1 VCPACGKALDDAK
14 GTHQSCLGVGLPFHQ
29 AFAPL
34 AYTPPLVTIIH
45 KLKYDGYFGLA
56 RPLAEIL
63 VDAWPCWENS
73 PDLIMPIPL
82 HARRLKTRGFNQSA
96 LLARHL
102 AAEAGIPVDENAL
115 QRVRHTVPQVGLN
128 PEERHR
134 NVTGAFAS
142 DSATVRHL
150 HIVLVD
156 DVFTTGATM
165 RAAASSL
172 IESGAATVSAY
183 CLARTAG

>member
-1 VCPACGKALDDAK
+1 
-14 GTHQSCLGVGLPFHQ
+14 
-29 AFAPL
+29 
-34 AYTPPLVTIIH
+34 
-45 KLKYDGYFGLA
+45 
-56 RPLAEIL
+56 
-63 VDAWPCWENS
+63 
-73 PDLIMPIPL
+73 MPIPL

>member
-1 VCPACGKALDDAK
+1 M
-14 GTHQSCLGVGLPFHQ
+14 HQ

-34 AYTPPLVTIIH
+34 SYVRPLATVIH
-45 KLKYDGYFGLA
+45 RLKYDGYFALA

-63 VDAWPCWENS
+63 VEAWPGWDNL
-73 PDLIMPIPL
+73 PDVIIPIPL
-82 HARRLKTRGFNQSA
+82 HARRLKARGFNQSA
-96 LLARHL
+96 LLAHYL
-102 AAEAGIPVDENAL
+102 AQQLNIPVDEQSL
-115 QRVRHTVPQVGLN
+115 QRIRHTMPQVGLN
-128 PEERHR
+128 PDERHQ

-142 DSATVRHL
+142 DSAKIRHL

-156 DVFTTGATM
+156 DVYTTGATM